1 MLMNNTNRNL
11 PPTKYYKEG
20 GYEIKSSPFAPAA
33 ADQVIRQVLKML
45 YQLYIHLKS
54 DEINRNF
61 YPHFK

>member
-45 YQLYIHLKS
+45 YPFTTVRL
-54 DEINRNF
+54 
-61 YPHFK
+61 

>member
-33 ADQVIRQVLKML
+33 ADLVIKQVLNML
-45 YQLYIHLKS
+45 YQL
-54 DEINRNF
+54 
-61 YPHFK
+61 